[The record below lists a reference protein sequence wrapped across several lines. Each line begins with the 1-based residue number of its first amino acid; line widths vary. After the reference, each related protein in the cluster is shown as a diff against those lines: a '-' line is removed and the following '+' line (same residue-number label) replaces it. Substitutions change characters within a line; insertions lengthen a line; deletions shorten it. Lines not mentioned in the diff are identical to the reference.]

1 LEQEIIMIGKL
12 VATVAFVGMG
22 ILAVPASTHA
32 AMDEVSAQGGM
43 SMPGTG
49 TAQGS
54 IVQTRRAHKRHVKR
68 VHRKRRAVH

>member
-1 LEQEIIMIGKL
+1 MIGKL
-12 VATVAFVGMG
+12 VAAVTFVGVV

-49 TAQGS
+49 TAQGP
-54 IVQTRRAHKRHVKR
+54 IVKTPRAHKRHAKR
-68 VHRKRRAVH
+68 HKRRATR